1 MLFYDSS
8 FILAI
13 FNENDENHKNAKK
26 LLKDYPSILNQK
38 KAINNIVLMEVL
50 NKLKKSYYKSMRINI
65 INFLLSMDEI
75 FYVENE
81 DYEKAIALMEQYK
94 YDINYSDCLI
104 ILTMYNN
111 NLNTIVSFDNDFI
124 YGCNISFVTIL
135 PVGVRNCFQI

>member
-111 NLNTIVSFDNDFI
+111 NLNTIVSFDNDFNHI
-124 YGCNISFVTIL
+124 KHINRVYI
-135 PVGVRNCFQI
+135 

>member
-8 FILAI
+8 FILAL

-26 LLKDYPSILNQK
+26 LLNDYPSILNQK

-50 NKLKKSYYKSMRINI
+50 NKLKKSYYKPMRKNI
-65 INFLLSMDEI
+65 INFMLSMDEI
-75 FYVENE
+75 FYAESE

-104 ILTMYNN
+104 IITMYNHN
-111 NLNTIVSFDNDFI
+111 INTIVSFDNDFNHINHINRI
-124 YGCNISFVTIL
+124 YI
-135 PVGVRNCFQI
+135 

>member
-50 NKLKKSYYKSMRINI
+50 NKLKKSYYKSMRKNI

-111 NLNTIVSFDNDFI
+111 NLNTIVSFDNDFNHI
-124 YGCNISFVTIL
+124 NNINRVYI
-135 PVGVRNCFQI
+135 